1 LKNNLFR
8 IHMDFFIST
17 FIKMFF
23 IMTPFFVLSVFLTIT
38 NEATLHDKRK
48 LAIKV
53 TFSVMVIALVLLFF
67 GQHIFKIFGITLDAF
82 KIGAGA
88 LLFLTAVGL
97 IYGNKDGQKPTD
109 TNLSDLA
116 VVPLALPITIG
127 PGSIGVL
134 LVMGAEFNSFSKLL
148 IGSLAILCAIF
159 LIGTMLYL
167 SSIIEKFIGK
177 NGLLIISKITGLF
190 LAALSAQ
197 IMFDGIKGFL
207 GL

>member
-1 LKNNLFR
+1 
-8 IHMDFFIST
+8 MDFFIAT
-17 FIKMFF
+17 FLKMFF
-23 IMTPFFVLSVFLTIT
+23 IMTPFFVLSVFLTVT
-38 NEATLHDKRK
+38 NEATLKEKRK

-53 TFSVMVIALVLLFF
+53 TTSVIIIALVILFF
-67 GQHIFKIFGITLDAF
+67 GQHIFSIFGITLDAF

-88 LLFLTAVGL
+88 LLFITAVNL
-97 IYGNKDGQKPTD
+97 IHGSKDGQKPND
-109 TNLSDLA
+109 QNLSELA

-127 PGSIGVL
+127 PGTIGVL
-134 LVMGAEFNSFSKLL
+134 LVFGAELNSFSKLL
-148 IGSLAILCAIF
+148 TGSLALLSAIL

-167 SSIIEKFIGK
+167 SSLIEKFIGE

-197 IMFDGIKGFL
+197 IMFSGIKSFL